1 MFMIF
6 LSQAI
11 LTKILYTHPPKRK
24 AQTRSHRGVVQMFF
38 PVGGF
43 KHAYVHPEIGDDP
56 IWRAYWLNAPTSS
69 V

>member
-1 MFMIF
+1 MIF

-11 LTKILYTHPPKRK
+11 LTKIPYTHPPKRK

-56 IWRAYWLNAPTSS
+56 I
-69 V
+69 